1 MTRLSFDG
9 LTALPSQVWGG
20 VRFVPLVRDRP
31 VAGLRLH
38 RQVYEMEPVIA
49 VLDAKSSYISY
60 IPHGFVA
67 TWTGDG
73 TPAAAYGT
81 QLTKDG
87 ITTSVG
93 CMPLRMHRRMAK
105 RVDKNRLRFMPLH
118 LALDGYLAL
127 HFGGPTMVWDEW
139 SQRSIAR
146 GLSPREEQAYRG
158 AEVSDLADALR
169 VFEIHPGQCGVLCYV
184 ADALAAAFVVPHP
197 DDYRSL
203 HPSLLLDLYGELI
216 YHYAMLS
223 MPVQRFHAA
232 ISDTH
237 VRTLADLRAAAG
249 RQRADWAAFHDSV
262 MAGELLEPS
271 YDIRR
276 VYRLGDFTLSRF
288 LPGFRRGEPNHIGEL
303 ITDRR
308 GTTAY
313 LKTFRLSEKQVRRG
327 HLLNQLAANDWNL
340 ADTAKTMRLSEAELG
355 MRIQS
360 AGLGVLLR
368 QDVLDRYRAQLR
380 NR

>member
-1 MTRLSFDG
+1 
-9 LTALPSQVWGG
+9 
-20 VRFVPLVRDRP
+20 
-31 VAGLRLH
+31 
-38 RQVYEMEPVIA
+38 
-49 VLDAKSSYISY
+49 
-60 IPHGFVA
+60 
-67 TWTGDG
+67 
-73 TPAAAYGT
+73 
-81 QLTKDG
+81 
-87 ITTSVG
+87 
-93 CMPLRMHRRMAK
+93 MAR

-118 LALDGYLAL
+118 LALEGYLAL

-139 SQRSIAR
+139 SQRAVSR
-146 GLSPREEQAYRG
+146 GLSPREEQAYHG
-158 AEVSDLADALR
+158 AEVADLTDALR
-169 VFEIHPGQCGVLCYV
+169 VFEIHPGQCGVLVYV
-184 ADALAAAFVVPHP
+184 ADALAAAFAVPHP
-197 DDYRSL
+197 DDYRAL
-203 HPSLLLDLYGELI
+203 HPTLLLDLYGELI
-216 YHYAMLS
+216 YNYAMLS
-223 MPVQRFHAA
+223 MPVQRFRAA

-249 RQRADWAAFHDSV
+249 RQRTDWATFHDST
-262 MAGELLEPS
+262 MAAELLEPS

-276 VYRLGDFTLSRF
+276 VYQLGDFTLSRF

-327 HLLNQLAANDWNL
+327 HLLTQLAANDWNL
-340 ADTAKTMRLSEAELG
+340 AGTATAMRLSEAELG

-360 AGLGVLLR
+360 AGFGVLLR